1 MADDKKKDMQDFNNL
16 AKQFEAINKEALK
29 LTDRRLAVNKGLV
42 DSVRELNV
50 EAEKYNKIQGQSTS
64 AWAKMVND
72 ARDYSEEIK
81 KTSETQ
87 EKLEKRK
94 EDLSK
99 RVGELKKK
107 LLRDNKGEIKLSAEQ
122 RLLEEHKLAI
132 AEENL
137 KNIDK
142 SIIAAKELNNNYKEL
157 NKNQSKF
164 LADGKK
170 WLSENADKFLEVFTF
185 KGLVDA
191 INESNKSTVELA
203 KTIGGSIDD
212 AADLKVEF
220 GAIAMATNQAAINT
234 KQLTQ
239 AYLDLSTNLKTTAG
253 FSDDQLVAQTEL
265 TRLVKLQSK
274 ESSNLIGLGILN
286 NKTNKEVTSEI
297 LDQVSLLEKET
308 GIRIDGRKL
317 LKEVANINGQL
328 AAQYKF
334 NNKLL
339 AEAVMKLKEYGLTLQ
354 QAQNISSKLLDFEQ
368 SIAAELEAEL
378 LTGKQL
384 NLEQARLL
392 ALQGD
397 SAGAAAAV
405 AEQFGSA
412 AEFTSMN
419 VLQQQKLA
427 AAVGLTADQLA
438 NSIREREILRSLGAE
453 NLKQL
458 EKEGR
463 LQDLLTV
470 KGGEQLYQQYQQQA
484 TAEKFA
490 DALDKIKSLV
500 ASLVEA
506 FTPVINIINA
516 VLDSSI
522 AMGAVLGAVAGVTLL
537 KAIAGFKKLFRLIKL
552 IKLESIGAAIAN
564 IFAGNAKFGPLGIAL
579 AGAAVGALFAAMA
592 SAKNV
597 DDMAYG
603 DNMVITKNKGVFAL
617 NNDDQVIAGT
627 NLFGNRGGG
636 SNNNPMNEDRF
647 IAKLAGAINNKK
659 VHFDSFDASGPQG
672 IVETDRRRQNV
683 SIL

>member
-42 DSVRELNV
+42 DSVKELNA
-50 EAEKYNKIQGQSTS
+50 EAEKYNRIQGQSTS

-107 LLRDNKGEIKLSAEQ
+107 LLKDNKGEIKLSAEQ

-142 SIIAAKELNNNYKEL
+142 SITATKELKNNYKEM
-157 NKNQSKF
+157 NNVQSKF

-191 INESNKSTVELA
+191 ISESNKSTVELA

-212 AADLKVEF
+212 AADLKFEF
-220 GAIAMATNQAAINT
+220 SAIAMATDQAAINT

-239 AYLDLSTNLKTTAG
+239 AYLDLSANLKTTAG
-253 FSDDQLVAQTEL
+253 FSEDQLVAQNEL
-265 TRLVKLQSK
+265 TRLVGLQSK

-308 GIRIDGRKL
+308 GIRVDGRKL
-317 LKEVANINGQL
+317 LTEVANINGQL

-397 SAGAAAAV
+397 SAGAAAEV
-405 AEQFGSA
+405 AKQFGSA
-412 AEFTSMN
+412 AEFTNMN

-438 NSIREREILRSLGAE
+438 DSIREREILRSLGAE

-463 LQDLLTV
+463 LEDLLTV
-470 KGGEQLYQQYQQQA
+470 KGGDQLYQQYQQQA

-500 ASLVEA
+500 ASVVEA
-506 FTPVINIINA
+506 FTPVIDIINA
-516 VLDSSI
+516 VLNSSVGLNAI
-522 AMGAVLGAVAGVTLL
+522 LGAIGGVTLL
-537 KAIAGFKKLFRLIKL
+537 KAITGFKKLWTIIKA
-552 IKLESIGAAIAN
+552 IKMESIRTAIAN
-564 IFAGNAKFGPLGIAL
+564 IFAGNAKFGPVGAAL
-579 AGAAVGALFAAMA
+579 AGAAVLSLYAALSKA
-592 SAKNV
+592 

-603 DNMVITKNKGVFAL
+603 DNVLVTKNKGAIAL
-617 NNDDQVIAGT
+617 NNNDQIIAGT

-636 SNNNPMNEDRF
+636 NNNPMNEDRF

-683 SIL
+683 SLL